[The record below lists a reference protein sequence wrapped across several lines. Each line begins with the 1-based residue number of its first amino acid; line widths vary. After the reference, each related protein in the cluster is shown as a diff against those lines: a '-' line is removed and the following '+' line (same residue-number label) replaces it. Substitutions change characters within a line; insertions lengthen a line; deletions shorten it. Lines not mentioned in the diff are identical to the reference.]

1 MTSGKLNGIL
11 YTCTWFPK
19 LGKYNLKNIILILIK
34 KKNPYSHMY
43 FVVLYVVLWTFVVY
57 QNKFRPSYIPQYIDS
72 GFTSVSSWHR
82 LCMQQFWSDPSTSAN
97 HQTPA
102 NGLVTNL
109 DHFLTTTIPVYYKM
123 QVCVFNCMGV
133 IKNRWAF
140 ERGHINLEKHMNP
153 SKKKSKKTKSL
164 WRSRV

>member
-34 KKNPYSHMY
+34 KNPIQSY
-43 FVVLYVVLWTFVVY
+43 VLCCALCSILFQNMWMFVVY
-57 QNKFRPSYIPQYIDS
+57 QNQFRPSYIPPYIDS
-72 GFTSVSSWHR
+72 GFTSVSLLS
-82 LCMQQFWSDPSTSAN
+82 
-97 HQTPA
+97 
-102 NGLVTNL
+102 
-109 DHFLTTTIPVYYKM
+109 PVYYKI

-140 ERGHINLEKHMNP
+140 ERGHINLEKHRNP

>member
-1 MTSGKLNGIL
+1 MEC
-11 YTCTWFPK
+11 TCTWFPK

-34 KKNPYSHMY
+34 KKKKNPYSHIH
-43 FVVLYVVLWTFVVY
+43 VLCCALCSILF
-57 QNKFRPSYIPQYIDS
+57 QNKFRLSYIPPHIDS

-123 QVCVFNCMGV
+123 QDCVFNCMGV

-140 ERGHINLEKHMNP
+140 ERGHINLEKHRNP
-153 SKKKSKKTKSL
+153 I
-164 WRSRV
+164 

>member
-1 MTSGKLNGIL
+1 M
-11 YTCTWFPK
+11 W
-19 LGKYNLKNIILILIK
+19 
-34 KKNPYSHMY
+34 M
-43 FVVLYVVLWTFVVY
+43 FVLY
-57 QNKFRPSYIPQYIDS
+57 QNKFRPSYIPPYIDS

-140 ERGHINLEKHMNP
+140 ERGHINLEKHRNP
-153 SKKKSKKTKSL
+153 SKKKSKKTKSP
-164 WRSRV
+164 WRSRVAIYCFHISEQYKPPYIHLCSICI